1 MENNRFRGERLKNAR
16 LLRGLTLTELADQ
29 TNISKQSLS
38 QYENGNIPDIQR
50 VVIIARVLDFPT
62 EYFLQEDKCKTITD
76 VTYFRS
82 LTSSTKMSRTT
93 QSLKLEY
100 VAKMFQILA
109 QYVDFPV
116 LNLPK
121 VEFVGSDNE
130 FDDVAQ
136 EAMQEE
142 IESIALA
149 VREYWELD
157 LSPISNLQLTLEENG
172 IVITGFDTVDRK
184 IDAFASGHL
193 LMAVMYSLL
202 RWRKEKNQRA
212 EFSLIWRMNLDTFS
226 STLGVRAS
234 T

>member
-38 QYENGNIPDIQR
+38 QYENGSIPDIQR

-184 IDAFASGHL
+184 IDAFSQRTLIDGGNVFFI
-193 LMAVMYSLL
+193 AVAQG
-202 RWRKEKNQRA
+202 KKQRA
-212 EFSLIWRMNLDTFS
+212 GFSLIWHMNLGTFS
-226 STLGVRAS
+226 FTLGARAS